1 MSSGFRYDELQLA
14 RVLARVGVI
23 GPKLQ
28 QIAQDLGMTV
38 GQVAGVKR
46 RYREQWDEALALFES
61 QPAQVA
67 APLPEEELT
76 IKGGANGTME
86 YESRSATIRTV
97 EDLLEHIDADLT
109 KFEVER
115 FEATANQQPSKDADD
130 EIQITPYFRVWVR
143 LRPKGAAGVLEAVET
158 MVRTFE
164 QESRRPTVR
173 PHKPKGDLLQK
184 LVIADPHIAKY
195 AWAKSTGSQNWDVD
209 LAVQA
214 ILNCSFELLDEGD
227 EYRHAVGRR
236 TIALLGDYFHFDTP
250 SGTTTS
256 GTPLERDSRLQR
268 MIEHG
273 TDALVQVIDRSA
285 ATVPTHIVLVP
296 GNHDTTLSW
305 AMQRILQAHYR
316 NDERVTIDPGYHTRK
331 YERWGLN
338 LFGYTHGDKARKDLG
353 TMMATEVPQDWGATK
368 YREFHTGHLHQIEEK
383 VRNYNGV
390 LVRTAPAI
398 CPPDDWH
405 AEHGFIGALRAM
417 ESFLYVK
424 DGGLVGSFVSSP
436 DYLFR

>member
-1 MSSGFRYDELQLA
+1 MSSSFRYDEMQLA
-14 RVLARVGVI
+14 RVLARVAVI

-46 RYREQWDEALALFES
+46 RYRDQWDEALALFETM
-61 QPAQVA
+61 PAKA
-67 APLPEEELT
+67 PEELPPEEVT
-76 IKGGANGTME
+76 IKGANGAVE
-86 YESRSATIRTV
+86 YESRSTKIKTL
-97 EDLLEHIDADLT
+97 EDLLAHVNADLT

-115 FEATANQQPSKDADD
+115 FEATSNEQPSKDP
-130 EIQITPYFRVWVR
+130 EGNVRVTPYFRVWVR
-143 LRPKGAAGVLEAVET
+143 LRPKGAPGVLEAVEA

-164 QESRRPTVR
+164 QESRRPIIR
-173 PHKPKGDLLQK
+173 ASKPKGDILQK

-195 AWAKSTGSQNWDVD
+195 AWAKSTGAKNWDVD
-209 LAVQA
+209 QAVQS
-214 ILNCSFELLDEGD
+214 ILNCSFELIEEGD
-227 EYRHAVGRR
+227 SYRHEVGRR

-250 SGTTTS
+250 AGTTTS

-273 TDALVQVIDRSA
+273 TDALIQVIDRSA

-316 NDERVTIDPGYHTRK
+316 NDQRVTIDPGYHTRK
-331 YERWGLN
+331 YERWGIN
-338 LFGYTHGDKARKDLG
+338 LFGYTHGDKARKNLG
-353 TMMATEVPQDWGATK
+353 TMMATEVPKDWGETT

-383 VRNYNGV
+383 VRNFNGV
-390 LVRTAPAI
+390 LVRTAPAL

-417 ESFLYVK
+417 ESFLYLK
-424 DGGLVGSFVSSP
+424 DGGLVGTFVSSP